1 MNQWLPSLTVIMLAS
16 AGFARPTLADPIV
29 YTRGHTDISPVVSS
43 GVLVGNWRNDEA
55 ALPGPEW
62 IPAAEVLAVGIFD
75 PDSTDPGV
83 VAPPLARPSASQW
96 DFLGV
101 AAGEPLYIFPS
112 SGTPASLPYIGW
124 GAESPTLVGQ
134 GFDRV
139 RITLTA
145 MAAPVGG
152 NFSLYASS
160 SNVFMA
166 TANGISAADTLTL
179 SLGVHDHYNMAFT
192 QPGIY
197 DLTFGFEG
205 LDGATGPV
213 VMTGGDTYR
222 FEVQVVPEPGTV
234 ALAAA
239 GLAGLAALA
248 RRRRAN
254 RGSQTC

>member
-1 MNQWLPSLTVIMLAS
+1 MNRRLPALTLMMLAS

-62 IPAAEVLAVGIFD
+62 IPAAGVLALGIFD
-75 PDSTDPGV
+75 PDSTDPSV
-83 VAPPLARPSASQW
+83 VAPSTPRPAGTNW
-96 DFLGV
+96 DFVGV

-112 SGTPASLPYIGW
+112 SGTPNSVPYIGW
-124 GAESPTLVGQ
+124 GTESPTLVGQ
-134 GFDRV
+134 GFDHV

-145 MAAPVGG
+145 MAAPAGA
-152 NFSLYASS
+152 NFSLYTNTSTI
-160 SNVFMA
+160 FMA
-166 TANGISAADTLTL
+166 TANGISAVDAITLTL
-179 SLGVHDHYNMAFT
+179 GQHRHFFMTFT
-192 QPGIY
+192 QPGSY

-205 LDGATGPV
+205 LNGATGPV
-213 VMTGGDTYR
+213 IMTGSDTYR
-222 FEVQVVPEPGTV
+222 FEIQAVPEPGTV

-239 GLAGLAALA
+239 GLAGLAAFA

>member
-1 MNQWLPSLTVIMLAS
+1 MNRRLPALTLMMLAS

-62 IPAAEVLAVGIFD
+62 IPAAGVLALGIFD
-75 PDSTDPGV
+75 PDSTDPSV
-83 VAPPLARPSASQW
+83 VAPSTPRPAGTNW
-96 DFLGV
+96 DFVGV

-112 SGTPASLPYIGW
+112 SGTPNSVPYIGW
-124 GAESPTLVGQ
+124 GTESPTLVGQ
-134 GFDRV
+134 GFDHV
-139 RITLTA
+139 
-145 MAAPVGG
+145 
-152 NFSLYASS
+152 FSLYTNTSTI
-160 SNVFMA
+160 FMA
-166 TANGISAADTLTL
+166 TANGISAVDAITLTL
-179 SLGVHDHYNMAFT
+179 GQHRHFFMTFT
-192 QPGIY
+192 QPGSY

-205 LDGATGPV
+205 LNGAGGPV
-213 VMTGGDTYR
+213 IMTGSDTYR
-222 FEVQVVPEPGTV
+222 FEIQVVPEPGTV

-239 GLAGLAALA
+239 GLAGLAAFA